1 MEEETMNL
9 LKIATFLDPRFKSK
23 YLKSEEIEDLKE
35 FLRERSNDAEEAVLS
50 VQSSLMTSDASS
62 PAKKHRNLGTFIKD
76 NDDDEDQMPVLSKE
90 QHINNEL
97 IKYMTS
103 SKLDF
108 EEEPL
113 SYWRDMHKRY
123 PYLSNLAKRY
133 LCVCA
138 TSTASERLFS
148 TSGNIVTPTRTSL
161 KPEKLTFLNKNL
173 D

>member
-1 MEEETMNL
+1 MNL
-9 LKIATFLDPRFKSK
+9 LKIATFTDPRLKSK

-35 FLRERSNDAEEAVLS
+35 FLRERSNEPEEAVLS
-50 VQSSLMTSDASS
+50 LSMQPSLMSSNASP
-62 PAKKHRNLGTFIKD
+62 PAKKHRNIGTLFND

-148 TSGNIVTPTRTSL
+148 TSGNILTTTRTSL
-161 KPEKLTFLNKNL
+161 KPEKVDMLTFLNKNL